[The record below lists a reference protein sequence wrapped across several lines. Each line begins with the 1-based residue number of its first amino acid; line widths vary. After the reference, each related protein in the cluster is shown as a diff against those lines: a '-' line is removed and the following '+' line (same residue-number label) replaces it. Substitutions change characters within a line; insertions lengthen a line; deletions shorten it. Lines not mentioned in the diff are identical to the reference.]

1 MRAGDVLVVPTGWFH
16 AAHAEEGGVSLS
28 ARAYSTCEM
37 LSFWDV
43 DGWQLLARLGLVAD
57 RTDDD
62 DDDDDEAN
70 ACLFTKCCLADV
82 REAAGHAR
90 S

>member
-1 MRAGDVLVVPTGWFH
+1 
-16 AAHAEEGGVSLS
+16 
-28 ARAYSTCEM
+28 M

-57 RTDDD
+57 RTDDE
-62 DDDDDEAN
+62 DDEAN

>member
-1 MRAGDVLVVPTGWFH
+1 MK
-16 AAHAEEGGVSLS
+16 
-28 ARAYSTCEM
+28 ST
-37 LSFWDV
+37 
-43 DGWQLLARLGLVAD
+43 ARLGLVAD
-57 RTDDD
+57 RTDD

>member
-1 MRAGDVLVVPTGWFH
+1 MPSGLAYSPFAPPKLTHEVGSATAGRP
-16 AAHAEEGGVSLS
+16 

-62 DDDDDEAN
+62 DDDDEAN